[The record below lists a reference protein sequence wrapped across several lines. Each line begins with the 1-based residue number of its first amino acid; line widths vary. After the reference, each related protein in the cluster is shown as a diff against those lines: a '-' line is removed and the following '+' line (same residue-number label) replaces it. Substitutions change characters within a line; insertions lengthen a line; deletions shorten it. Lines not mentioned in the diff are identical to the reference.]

1 MTAVKSKPTTS
12 FDAQLIEEFRANDGV
27 IGGYFKGKS
36 LVLLHHRG
44 AKSGLERVTPLAYL
58 QLERGIAIFASNG
71 GADRNPAWY
80 HNLLAN
86 PEATVEMGAATMDVT
101 AREVHGEE
109 RLAIWTRH
117 VAASPAFGAYARKTR
132 RDRIPVMVLTPR

>member
-1 MTAVKSKPTTS
+1 MTAVESKPITT
-12 FDAQLIEEFRANDGV
+12 FDAQLIDEFRANEGV
-27 IGGYFKGKS
+27 VGGSFKGKS

-58 QLERGIAIFASNG
+58 QLDHGIAIFASNG

-80 HNLLAN
+80 YNLLAN
-86 PEATVEMGAATMDVT
+86 PETTVEIGAATMDVT
-101 AREVHGEE
+101 SREVQGEE

-117 VAASPAFGAYARKTR
+117 VAASPAFGAYARKSR